1 MTRQPD
7 VYASKGLSFD
17 TTIRMEVG
25 GELVSARRRE
35 NLTKI
40 VPLKLWDKAM
50 EELTGL
56 TRMRDIKPIYRDL
69 LVVLSQSET
78 PIGKVITTDPTL
90 SPIPNKVRA

>member
-1 MTRQPD
+1 MR
-7 VYASKGLSFD
+7 V
-17 TTIRMEVG
+17 EVG
-25 GELVSARRRE
+25 GEVISGTRRRE
-35 NLTKI
+35 ALTKV

-90 SPIPNKVRA
+90 SPLPNKVRA

>member
-1 MTRQPD
+1 
-7 VYASKGLSFD
+7 
-17 TTIRMEVG
+17 MEVG

-35 NLTKI
+35 NLTKV

>member
-1 MTRQPD
+1 
-7 VYASKGLSFD
+7 
-17 TTIRMEVG
+17 
-25 GELVSARRRE
+25 
-35 NLTKI
+35 
-40 VPLKLWDKAM
+40 M